1 MVQVRRRTLLA
12 SGGGAFV
19 AKGYGQSLPKGRWTN
34 ILYLHSHDSGR
45 ALEPYDSAVSTPE
58 IASLAR
64 EGVTFRQAFSAAP
77 VCSPSRAALLT
88 GQSPHRSGMMGL
100 AHRGF
105 RLNDPR
111 QLLFRDLQK
120 FGYQAVLTGMQHVAA
135 DPDTLG
141 YDRNLA
147 YRDESGKWR
156 AEASVVA
163 PIAERFLDS
172 RPRQPFF
179 LDVGFFETH
188 REYPDPTPADLERV
202 RSVPRPL
209 PDTPEIR
216 HDFAGFGASARQLD
230 AGVGRVLRALSR
242 NGYDRN
248 TLIIFVTDHGIAFP
262 GMKCNLTDDGIGTAL
277 IMRGPGLAVG
287 HQSDVM
293 VSQIDVF
300 PTVYDYLGIP
310 HPSWLAGQSFLPVL
324 QGSQVEIRDAVY
336 AEMTYHASYEPM
348 RAVRTQ
354 RWKYIRRFGSRRQP
368 VLPNCDDSPSKSVWV
383 GAGWPDHRL
392 PEEALYDLTFDPV
405 ETGNLCHD
413 PQYGDVLR
421 EMRKRLRRWMQETQD
436 PLLKGPVAAPV
447 GAVVNP
453 PDGQS
458 PSEPTVPA

>member
-45 ALEPYDSAVSTPE
+45 SLEPYDSAVSTPE
-58 IASLAR
+58 IASLGR

-88 GQSPHRSGMMGL
+88 GQSPHRSGMIGL

-209 PDTPEIR
+209 PDMPEIR
-216 HDFAGFGASARQLD
+216 HDFAAFGASARQLD

-248 TLIIFVTDHGIAFP
+248 TLVIFVTDHGIAFP

-310 HPSWLAGQSFLPVL
+310 RPSWLVGQSFLPVL
-324 QGSQVEIRDAVY
+324 RGSQAEIRDAVY

-383 GAGWPDHRL
+383 GAGWPDHHL
-392 PEEALYDLTFDPV
+392 PEEALYDLTFDPA

>member
-88 GQSPHRSGMMGL
+88 GQSPHCSGMMGL

-209 PDTPEIR
+209 PDTSEIR
-216 HDFAGFGASARQLD
+216 HDFAAFGASARQLD

-248 TLIIFVTDHGIAFP
+248 TLVIFVTDHGIAFP

-310 HPSWLAGQSFLPVL
+310 RPSWLAGQSFLPVL

-392 PEEALYDLTFDPV
+392 PEEALYDLTFDPA